1 MIMRKRFLL
10 IIALFSLL
18 PTLAWCSDLFVQSRT
33 APVFKKPSLAGMK
46 LMVLTRGTKVEGLK
60 KEGMWQQIQHD
71 KKIGWI
77 YSLMLSKAL
86 PRSPSDFTS
95 DQVDQMA
102 QSARRRPSSYASAAA
117 ARGLVNQRKRLA
129 QKLGYDYAALRK
141 MESYA
146 VDEKEILQ
154 FVKERG
160 AQ

>member
-1 MIMRKRFLL
+1 MRKHFLL
-10 IIALFSLL
+10 IIALFYLL

-33 APVFKKPSLAGMK
+33 APVFKKPSLTSMK
-46 LMVLTRGTKVEGLK
+46 LMVLAQGTKVTGLK
-60 KEGMWQQIQHD
+60 KKGMWQQIQHN
-71 KKIGWI
+71 KKTGWV

-86 PRSPSDFTS
+86 PQSPLDITS

-129 QKLGYDYAALRK
+129 QKLGYDYAALKK

-146 VDEKEILQ
+146 VDEKETLQ
-154 FVKERG
+154 FVKERD